1 MRAAF
6 ALRIFRGKI
15 ILYLQAGKICG
26 FSPLAFLREGR
37 NRERHFHR
45 QSHYQERKKPAA
57 RRNVLAAGSIDN
69 RETLIR
75 LRC

>member
-15 ILYLQAGKICG
+15 LFYFRAPERLRTLRCSIFPKK
-26 FSPLAFLREGR
+26 PLPQL
-37 NRERHFHR
+37 
-45 QSHYQERKKPAA
+45 ERKKPAA

-69 RETLIR
+69 WGTLIR